1 MASSLCRAAHEK
13 AAGGVGTPLRPES
26 QQMVNVTDFTG
37 GGKMPPQAEQP
48 PVQPGVGA
56 GGEHTPDN
64 HNPGPSPEQGGS
76 QTPKR
81 PFFLDEEPPPGIK
94 ANAKPPESKKLPPW
108 EKPPT
113 KPEDI
118 ILEVAVST
126 DTITELRYLVEPYLP
141 ENQVVGFYGKGETAK
156 SSFVATMAAH
166 IAPHSSTLWISV
178 EEDPAWIKVRH
189 VKAGGGDGT
198 LYVFRAI
205 ETKLDAYGKPVASNF
220 NVYDHLEPAI
230 IAAKVQTA
238 ETAHFFTDQCERPLR
253 LVVLDTAVAL
263 TTWGRGEKS
272 TDDASVKRLMAHLD
286 LLCRTHG
293 VTIALIGHF
302 NKGKHDNIADM
313 VSGAGSWTT
322 SVRQAFGHFA
332 DRREEYGFVIATVKS
347 SLTGKFAA
355 TYTTRPVHTLAHR
368 ADGSDSVLCAV
379 HPGAITWGQDN
390 MLDLIASA
398 TATDDDDYNSGTGFS
413 QKHQRYGAI
422 IETVTQLV
430 NDGNPNVTRRLVSDM
445 LNATIDG
452 RRWQKVE
459 ASLAADHNIYPVVK
473 QHGLIVYERR
483 P

>member
-1 MASSLCRAAHEK
+1 
-13 AAGGVGTPLRPES
+13 
-26 QQMVNVTDFTG
+26 MVNITDFTG
-37 GGKMPPQAEQP
+37 AGKTAPQAEP
-48 PVQPGVGA
+48 PHVQPYAGA
-56 GGEHTPDN
+56 RDEHTPDN
-64 HNPGPSPEQGGS
+64 HNRGTSAGQGRSYPWDNLPSPS
-76 QTPKR
+76 AKISPK
-81 PFFLDEEPPPGIK
+81 PS
-94 ANAKPPESKKLPPW
+94 ESKKLPPW

-156 SSFVATMAAH
+156 SSFVASMAAY

-189 VKAGGGDGT
+189 VKAGGGDRT

-205 ETKLDAYGKPVASNF
+205 ETKLDTYGKPVASNF
-220 NVYDHLEPAI
+220 NIYEHLEPTI
-230 IAAKVQTA
+230 IAAKAQTVA
-238 ETAHFFTDQCERPLR
+238 TSRYFPDQRERPLR

-263 TTWGRGEKS
+263 TTWGKGEKS

-293 VTIALIGHF
+293 VTIAVIGHF

-332 DRREEYGFVIATVKS
+332 DRREEYSFVIATAKS
-347 SLTGKFAA
+347 SLTGKFGA
-355 TYTTRPVHTLAHR
+355 TYKTMPVHVLAHR

-379 HPGAITWGQDN
+379 QPGPIEWGQDN
-390 MLDLIASA
+390 MLDLVAAA
-398 TATDDDDYNSGTGFS
+398 TATDDDDHNSGAAFNP
-413 QKHQRYGAI
+413 KHQRYGAVV
-422 IETVTQLV
+422 EMVAQLV

-445 LNATIDG
+445 LNAKIEG
-452 RRWQKVE
+452 RHWQKVE
-459 ASLAADHNIYPVVK
+459 AALAADHNIHPVT
-473 QHGLIVYERR
+473 QHHGLFVYERR
-483 P
+483 L

>member
-1 MASSLCRAAHEK
+1 MKKPQR
-13 AAGGVGTPLRPES
+13 VFGTQLRPES
-26 QQMVNVTDFTG
+26 QQMTSIPDPTSD
-37 GGKMPPQAEQP
+37 GKMRPQAQQP
-48 PVQPGVGA
+48 
-56 GGEHTPDN
+56 
-64 HNPGPSPEQGGS
+64 
-76 QTPKR
+76 PKR
-81 PFFLDEEPPPGIK
+81 PFFLDEPPPASIK
-94 ANAKPPESKKLPPW
+94 PDLKPEAKKQPPW
-108 EKPPT
+108 ERPPT

-156 SSFVATMAAH
+156 SSFVASMAAH
-166 IAPHSSTLWISV
+166 IASHSSTLWISV

-198 LYVFRAI
+198 LYVFRGI
-205 ETKLDAYGKPVASNF
+205 ETKLDASGKRVAANF

-230 IAAKVQTA
+230 IAAKAQTA
-238 ETAHFFTDQCERPLR
+238 DAAFYFTDQRERPLR

-263 TTWGRGEKS
+263 TTWGKGEKS

-293 VTIALIGHF
+293 VTIAVIGHF

-332 DRREEYGFVIATVKS
+332 DRREEYSFVIATAKS

-355 TYTTRPVHTLAHR
+355 TYKTVPVHVLAHR

-379 HPGAITWGQDN
+379 QPGQIVWGQDN
-390 MLDLIASA
+390 MLDLIADA
-398 TATDDDDYNSGTGFS
+398 TATDDDDHNGGTGFNA
-413 QKHQRYGAI
+413 KHQRRDAVV
-422 IETVTQLV
+422 EMVARLV
-430 NDGNPNVTRRLVSDM
+430 NDGNPIVTRRLVADT
-445 LNATIDG
+445 LNATIQG
-452 RRWQKVE
+452 RQWQKIE
-459 ASLAADHNIYPVVK
+459 AALAADHNIYPVTK
-473 QHGLIVYERR
+473 QHGLIMYERC
-483 P
+483 PQP